1 MAEYDVM
8 GNYTGFDDS
17 YNTGYPVEPVSP
29 QAPVSYDPFGNPVYN
44 EEEERRKREEE
55 ARQIEEYKKQ
65 QEALGSEVT
74 HKQEVTTYADG
85 SKTEKTTKEIPAGGQ
100 QRIQPVAPQSPEQ
113 ARYNQYIQQQESGAR
128 PDIGY
133 HNQQLSS
140 AYGPYGI
147 TAGAY
152 EDARR
157 ANPNLP
163 EDIRQATPEQMT
175 AAQNQ
180 VTANN
185 SRYLQSYGVPVN
197 EGTLGA
203 AHFLGAK
210 GLSDY
215 LKTGYISPQAAQ
227 ANGGVERVKQIVEKR
242 LQGQAAPASG
252 AAQMQPQRQRVEP
265 VAPQA
270 QPAAQVE
277 TPMGTREPATQAQ
290 APRMAPN
297 SFDDFGTPVYSPDQ
311 AQLDQQLK
319 TFESIQND
327 PKALMNFEGP
337 DWMKERAKARAADIL
352 SDERDKQKALESIQ
366 KSDPKDLAR
375 TMMREPTD
383 RWEIIKKSAMFR
395 LLGANELADK
405 ELGKISTPVEKYV
418 QGADGKPYLVKQN
431 ASGEIVEGYN
441 AETGKKLTDNEIV
454 KVGAGI
460 GQGKWQTSAEFF
472 QDKAGNV
479 FQAQHNDKGQTR
491 MVDVKTGAQYSGE
504 GKLERLRDVSGRAA
518 TEQKQEYRRENDLN
532 QFARNIASMDY
543 KGKLAAVADARQA
556 AINRGEPDFTDQEL
570 ANLGVTRPT
579 LNLYSQTGQVSG
591 GGQAPAAP
599 AAPAAAQAAPQ
610 TARPTAP
617 VVPTAGTAPAPVVPT
632 TRMSVEEMKRQE
644 AQQKLQREAAS
655 QVSVDQQKRFNEYVE
670 KDIQPKADAGKLISR
685 VRKEQINGPDGIL
698 NNPEIAGMLQGGQ
711 GSEVGNI
718 LRDLITGNFKDQADL
733 SSRVAQLNLT
743 PRQKEV
749 LYTQIG
755 LNNQILPQTLKANAG
770 PGAISE
776 AEHKINREANVDIT
790 RQPLYSGLSLMTRDQ
805 FQKDLAVAKNDF
817 RSNNPDIRTTDDLN
831 KAWSKQERA
840 ANEAYDRIYAAR
852 AAYIAKHNPDGTKPG
867 VAVDAFRHYPVPSW
881 NGTSWD
887 YGTEYAKKAARPPLG
902 SFNR

>member
-17 YNTGYPVEPVSP
+17 DYGYDYGPTPVAPQEPLT
-29 QAPVSYDPFGNPVYN
+29 YDSFGNPVYN
-44 EEEERRKREEE
+44 EEEERRRREAEE
-55 ARQIEEYKKQ
+55 RQIEDYRKQ
-65 QEALGSEVT
+65 QEALGSEVS

-85 SKTEKTTKEIPAGGQ
+85 SQTVTTKQEVPAG
-100 QRIQPVAPQSPEQ
+100 QRRLQPVMPNQ
-113 ARYNQYIQQQESGAR
+113 AEYNRQIARAESGLK

-133 HNQQLSS
+133 HDRARST
-140 AYGPYGI
+140 AYGQYGI
-147 TAGAY
+147 TQRAY

-157 ANPNLP
+157 INPNLP
-163 EDIRQATPEQMT
+163 ADITQATPEQMT
-175 AAQNQ
+175 QAQNA
-180 VTANN
+180 VTQNN
-185 SRYLQSYGVPVN
+185 AMYLQSYGVPVN
-197 EGTLGA
+197 QNTLSA

-215 LKTGYISPQAAQ
+215 LKTGYISPAAAQ
-227 ANGGVERVKQIVEKR
+227 ANGGVERVKQIVQQR
-242 LQGQAAPASG
+242 LGGTMAPASG
-252 AAQMQPQRQRVEP
+252 AVQQQNLMPGEQGGQPTQRPQMAPISPAESQAQQPQPAVE
-265 VAPQA
+265 Q
-270 QPAAQVE
+270 
-277 TPMGTREPATQAQ
+277 
-290 APRMAPN
+290 PRMAPN
-297 SFDDFGTPVYSPDQ
+297 SYDEFGTPVFSQQQ
-311 AQLDQQLK
+311 ADLDNNLK
-319 TFESIQND
+319 KFESIQND
-327 PKALMNFEGP
+327 PRALMNFEGP
-337 DWMKERAKARAADIL
+337 DWMKEQAKMRAADIMAN
-352 SDERDKQKALESIQ
+352 ERDDQKAKETLATAT
-366 KSDPKDLAR
+366 PTDLAR
-375 TMMREPTD
+375 YLQGKTKSGEDYNLATRIRAMLFSAAGQKELAMREWNKLDTTGTD
-383 RWEIIKKSAMFR
+383 
-395 LLGANELADK
+395 
-405 ELGKISTPVEKYV
+405 KYV
-418 QGADGKPYLVKQN
+418 QGPDGKPYLVRQR
-431 ASGEIVEGYN
+431 ADGEIMAGYN
-441 AETGKKLTDNEIV
+441 AETGKALTPEELV
-454 KVGAGI
+454 KVGAGF

-472 QDKAGNV
+472 QDKSGNV
-479 FQAQHNDKGQTR
+479 FQAQHNDRGQTR
-491 MVDVKTGAQYSGE
+491 MVNVKTGAPYTGE
-504 GKLERLRDVSGRAA
+504 EKLERLRDVSGRAA
-518 TEQKQEYRRENDLN
+518 AEQKQEFRRENDLN

-570 ANLGVTRPT
+570 AALGVTRPS
-579 LNLYSQTGQVSG
+579 LNLFAQTGQVAG
-591 GGQAPAAP
+591 APKPTAVAPGQAPAQAQPAP
-599 AAPAAAQAAPQ
+599 AIQPAVPGAPA
-610 TARPTAP
+610 
-617 VVPTAGTAPAPVVPT
+617 VPATG
-632 TRMSVEEMKRQE
+632 RMSVEEMKRKE
-644 AQQKLQREAAS
+644 AEEKLRREGAS

-718 LRDLITGNFKDQADL
+718 LRDLITGNFKDQTDL

-817 RSNNPDIRTTDDLN
+817 RSANPDIRTTDDLN
-831 KAWSKQERA
+831 KAWNKQERA

-852 AAYIAKHNPDGTKPG
+852 AAYIAKHNPNGTNPG
-867 VAVDAFRHYPVPSW
+867 AAVDAFRHYPVPTWTGS
-881 NGTSWD
+881 SWD